1 MDEKIPLEYSE
12 CQKFVPLH
20 DGDMVY
26 CTRAYDGD
34 TVTICW
40 LDSRGEKVRI
50 GCRIKGID
58 TPEIR
63 GSSKEEKVL
72 AYKAKERISKAVVNK
87 FVTIRNEGTEKYGRV
102 LADLE
107 TDEHKSIAEY
117 MMEDPEICKPYVGGT
132 KQKWD

>member
-1 MDEKIPLEYSE
+1 
-12 CQKFVPLH
+12 
-20 DGDMVY
+20 MVF

-34 TVTICW
+34 TVTICF
-40 LDSRGEKVRI
+40 
-50 GCRIKGID
+50 
-58 TPEIR
+58 
-63 GSSKEEKVL
+63 L
-72 AYKAKERISKAVVNK
+72 AYRAKERLSKVVVNQ

-117 MMEDPEICKPYVGGT
+117 MMEDPEICKPYSGGT